1 MTLAAPDLQALRQ
14 AKILLEHPG
23 LAAKAS
29 NLLGSPIEKG
39 LALLPGQWAEKV
51 GDATRK
57 AIEVALSTAL
67 KTMGSDTATKTS
79 SNWWHK
85 SAVFASGAVGGAFG
99 LPALAVELP
108 VSTTIIMRS
117 IADIAR
123 SEGEDLSSH
132 DVRLQCVQ
140 VLALGGAAKNDDAAE
155 TGYFAARAA
164 LSEAITAAAKH
175 LAAGGLNS
183 KMAPPLIRLITDIA
197 ARFSIVVTEKA
208 AAQAIPLVGAAGG
221 ALINTLFI
229 SHFQDMA
236 RGHFTVRRL
245 ERLYGPER
253 VKEAYAAL
261 ETRK

>member
-1 MTLAAPDLQALRQ
+1 MPLAPSDLQALRQ

-39 LALLPGQWAEKV
+39 LAMLPGQWADKV

-67 KTMGSDTATKTS
+67 RTMDADTPKAP

-99 LPALAVELP
+99 VPALAVELP

-132 DVRLQCVQ
+132 NVRLQCVQ
-140 VLALGGAAKNDDAAE
+140 VLALGGAAKHDDAAE

-261 ETRK
+261 E

>member
-1 MTLAAPDLQALRQ
+1 MPLAEPDLAALRQ

-39 LALLPGQWAEKV
+39 MALLPRQWADKV

-57 AIEVALSTAL
+57 AIEVALSAAL
-67 KTMGSDTATKTS
+67 RTLDKDSTKS
-79 SNWWHK
+79 PSNWWHK
-85 SAVFASGAVGGAFG
+85 GAVFASGAAGGAFG

-123 SEGEDLSSH
+123 SEGEDLGSS
-132 DVRLQCVQ
+132 DARLQCVQ
-140 VLALGGAAKNDDAAE
+140 VLALGGAAKHDDAAE

-175 LAAGGLNS
+175 LAAGGLAS
-183 KMAPPLIRLITDIA
+183 KGAPPLVRLITDIA

-208 AAQAIPLVGAAGG
+208 AAQAVPVVGAAGG
-221 ALINTLFI
+221 ALINTLFM

-253 VKEAYAAL
+253 VREAYATI
-261 ETRK
+261 ETGK

>member
-1 MTLAAPDLQALRQ
+1 MPLAEPDLAALRQ

-39 LALLPGQWAEKV
+39 MKLLPRQWSDKV

-57 AIEVALSTAL
+57 AIEVALSAAL
-67 KTMGSDTATKTS
+67 KTLGTDTAKTS

-85 SAVFASGAVGGAFG
+85 GAVFASGAAGGAFG

-108 VSTTIIMRS
+108 LSTTIIMRS

-123 SEGEDLSSH
+123 SEGEDLSSS

-140 VLALGGAAKNDDAAE
+140 VLALGGAAKHDDAAE

-175 LAAGGLNS
+175 LAAGGLSS
-183 KMAPPLIRLITDIA
+183 KAAPPLVRLITDIA

-221 ALINTLFI
+221 ALINTLFM

-245 ERLYGPER
+245 ERVYGPER

-261 ETRK
+261 ETGK

>member
-1 MTLAAPDLQALRQ
+1 MPLAEPDLAALRH

-39 LALLPGQWAEKV
+39 LALLPRQWADKV
-51 GDATRK
+51 GDITRK

-67 KTMGSDTATKTS
+67 KTMGSDSTKAA

-85 SAVFASGAVGGAFG
+85 GAVFASGAVGGAFG

-123 SEGEDLSSH
+123 SEGEDLSSSA
-132 DVRLQCVQ
+132 VRLQCVQ

-175 LAAGGLNS
+175 LAAGGLGH
-183 KMAPPLIRLITDIA
+183 KAAPPLVRLITDIA

-236 RGHFTVRRL
+236 RGHFIVRRL
-245 ERLYGPER
+245 ERVYGPER
-253 VKEAYAAL
+253 VKEAYVAL
-261 ETRK
+261 ETGK